1 MLLPEEPDQEGA
13 NDIVEA
19 TSGAVI
25 QMSDYT
31 YELDDASIAI
41 YPASPRG
48 SSKLLRVNENGEVSH
63 FSSFSESFVSLA
75 KGAHVVF
82 NESRV
87 LDARLFVKTNGD
99 QKVEM
104 MILDMGDIDITA
116 PCNETFLTVML
127 RTDQVQAGDVFD
139 DAIGGIGNIEI
150 AKVNGIWEEDVKS
163 DGNGTECVIRIL
175 ETMSLEEYLAVAGN
189 VPIPPYFHRDAEIS
203 DKESYNNIYAATGGS
218 VAAPTAGL
226 HFTDQVLAD
235 LGATNCSFLSLHV
248 GAGTFKPVIVLDARD
263 HTMHAETFSVS
274 VLEMKRIVAV
284 MEVGKPL
291 IAVGTTSS
299 RTLESLYWCGV
310 KRLNGMEIDTM
321 NLSLGQ
327 FEWMSLMALK
337 PTVSASR
344 AFQSLLE
351 DLKDHD
357 VVCGK
362 TCLMIVPGSYEFKV
376 VDHLVTNFH
385 APDST
390 LMLLVSA
397 FLKSGE
403 KIKLIYEE
411 AQRNGYKF
419 LSYGD
424 VCMLT
429 RPRC

>member
-1 MLLPEEPDQEGA
+1 MLLPEELDQEGA

-150 AKVNGIWEEDVKS
+150 AKVNG
-163 DGNGTECVIRIL
+163 
-175 ETMSLEEYLAVAGN
+175 
-189 VPIPPYFHRDAEIS
+189 
-203 DKESYNNIYAATGGS
+203 
-218 VAAPTAGL
+218 
-226 HFTDQVLAD
+226 
-235 LGATNCSFLSLHV
+235 
-248 GAGTFKPVIVLDARD
+248 
-263 HTMHAETFSVS
+263 
-274 VLEMKRIVAV
+274 
-284 MEVGKPL
+284 
-291 IAVGTTSS
+291 
-299 RTLESLYWCGV
+299 
-310 KRLNGMEIDTM
+310 
-321 NLSLGQ
+321 
-327 FEWMSLMALK
+327 
-337 PTVSASR
+337 
-344 AFQSLLE
+344 
-351 DLKDHD
+351 
-357 VVCGK
+357 
-362 TCLMIVPGSYEFKV
+362 
-376 VDHLVTNFH
+376 
-385 APDST
+385 
-390 LMLLVSA
+390 
-397 FLKSGE
+397 
-403 KIKLIYEE
+403 
-411 AQRNGYKF
+411 
-419 LSYGD
+419 
-424 VCMLT
+424 
-429 RPRC
+429 